1 MSVCCPTCGAPAPA
15 PTQPPRNSVQLKPG
29 PRTPTTLVT
38 TPDTPIQLTAYR
50 ETDVHTAM
58 ARGLAEYLAQQTIEI
73 GGRKLQLTTYTT
85 WAEPENQVSYPA
97 AVVGA
102 EAGSYDRGFTPSLAA
117 QLTKTSSLVAFTE
130 FTQDLNLEVWAT
142 DPKERSYLTAMVEE
156 ALNPVD
162 WMYGMRLILPFY
174 HGTSATYEL
183 LSSQYV
189 DSSDDAMAKY
199 RRAQFTI
206 KGNVTAYRLL
216 NFPETNARL
225 VLDVNGLT
233 VVPTFDS

>member
-15 PTQPPRNSVQLKPG
+15 PLQPTRNSVQLKPG
-29 PRTPTTLVT
+29 AKPQTSLVRDPNAVVTLT
-38 TPDTPIQLTAYR
+38 GYR
-50 ETDVHTAM
+50 ETDVHTAL
-58 ARGLAEYLAQQTIEI
+58 ARGLAEYIGQQSIEI

-85 WAEPENQVSYPA
+85 WAEPEDAVRYPS

-102 EAGSYDRGFTPSLAA
+102 DAGVYDRGFTPSL
-117 QLTKTSSLVAFTE
+117 LTTLRGDTRLIAYTE
-130 FTQDLNLEVWAT
+130 FAQNLILEVWAT
-142 DPKERSYLTAMVEE
+142 DPRERSYLAAMVEE
-156 ALNPVD
+156 ALNPVE

-174 HGTSATYEL
+174 HAAPATYEL

-199 RRAQFTI
+199 RRVQFTI

-216 NFPETNARL
+216 DFPDAYPRAQ
-225 VLDVNGLT
+225 VDVI
-233 VVPTFDS
+233 PPP